1 MPLMFALF
9 LLFVVLVLSS
19 IKTCEKYREER
30 EEREERRKY
39 EIKSFTLFSFS
50 FIRVYGFREKDS
62 DVEREKNYKKKRVT
76 SRGYV

>member
-1 MPLMFALF
+1 MFALF

-19 IKTCEKYREER
+19 IKTCEKYR

-62 DVEREKNYKKKRVT
+62 DIEREKNYKKKRVT